1 MGKTAAE
8 CTTMAELRVEIDRI
22 DAELVALFAER
33 VGFIDRAGVIK
44 ARLGLPARI
53 EARIED
59 VVAKVRAHAVAH
71 GLPPDK
77 LEKLWRKV
85 IQWSIER
92 EEAVLGPSDAGTD
105 SAMAVKGPTD
115 Q

>member
-1 MGKTAAE
+1 MSKTAAE

-22 DAELVALFAER
+22 DGELVALFAER
-33 VGFIDRAGVIK
+33 VSFIDRAGVIK
-44 ARLGLPARI
+44 AGAGLPARI
-53 EARIED
+53 DARVED

-85 IQWSIER
+85 IEWSIER
-92 EEAVLGPSDAGTD
+92 EETVLGPSDVGT
-105 SAMAVKGPTD
+105 SSTGPD

>member
-8 CTTMAELRVEIDRI
+8 CSTMAELRVEIDRI
-22 DAELVALFAER
+22 DAELVALFAIR
-33 VGFIDRAGVIK
+33 VSFIDRAGVIK
-44 ARLGLPARI
+44 AGVGLPARI
-53 EARIED
+53 DSRVED

-85 IQWSIER
+85 IEWSIER
-92 EEAVLGPSDAGTD
+92 EETVLGPSDPDGQT
-105 SAMAVKGPTD
+105 TH
-115 Q
+115 